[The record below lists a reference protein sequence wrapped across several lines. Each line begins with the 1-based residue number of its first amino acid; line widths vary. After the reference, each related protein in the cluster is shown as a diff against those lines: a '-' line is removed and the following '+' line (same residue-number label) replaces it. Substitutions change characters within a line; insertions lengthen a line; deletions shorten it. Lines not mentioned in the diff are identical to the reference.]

1 MVLHHEGW
9 KVHEQQDCEV
19 QAHKDPNVA
28 RLTESTDDENKGS
41 SIDSQNHHEM
51 NRQHSCQKK
60 K

>member
-1 MVLHHEGW
+1 M
-9 KVHEQQDCEV
+9 KVGKFTSNKIV
-19 QAHKDPNVA
+19 KSKPIKDPSVA
-28 RLTESTDDENKGS
+28 RLTESSDDENKGS